1 MNRSSDRPCFRLL
14 WLAALGMLGSLMTIC
29 PSAVAR
35 AGLVQRDT
43 AAIAPSQ
50 ENSDV
55 TVTGHRLK
63 NGFPSALS
71 LNPEMA
77 RGRTRHQKRAEVFA
91 KCMRFFDPFY
101 LRGAIDGVIHSS
113 TETFALGRLIQKN
126 IGCYPDQEVVP
137 PRSAADLGDCNA
149 ATVFGMVDEAWS
161 AKECRAPYDR
171 AAILRRVM
179 AKYGGTLELT
189 AKQTRDPAVQAR
201 FNAREVPRNRLRR
214 DDDKLMF
221 EISVCLVRMA
231 PELSVDLVEAN
242 DTKQQY
248 WLEDDIIDNARPCIG
263 GAQQLGI
270 DPADLRDY
278 ISDSVYRW
286 IVAARNVD
294 SLIPA
299 DA

>member
-1 MNRSSDRPCFRLL
+1 MTRSSERLRFRIFL
-14 WLAALGMLGSLMTIC
+14 LAALGMLGSLVTVC

-35 AGLVQRDT
+35 AGLVQRYT
-43 AAIAPSQ
+43 AAGTPPQ

-77 RGRTRHQKRAEVFA
+77 RGRARHQKRAEVFA
-91 KCMRFFDPFY
+91 KCMMFFDPFY
-101 LRGAIDGVIHSS
+101 LRRAIDDPPHSS
-113 TETFALGRLIQKN
+113 TATFALGRLIQKN

-149 ATVFGMVDEAWS
+149 ATVSGMVDEAWR

-171 AAILRRVM
+171 AAIIRRVM

-189 AKQTRDPAVQAR
+189 DKQTRDPAVQAR
-201 FNAREVPRNRLRR
+201 FDAREVPRNRLRR
-214 DDDKLMF
+214 EDDKLMF

-231 PELSVDLVEAN
+231 PALSVDLVETD

-248 WLEDDIIDNARPCIG
+248 WLEDEIIEKARPCIG
-263 GAQQLGI
+263 GALQLGI
-270 DPADLRDY
+270 DPAELRDY
-278 ISDSVYRW
+278 ISDAVYRW

>member
-1 MNRSSDRPCFRLL
+1 MPSRPI
-14 WLAALGMLGSLMTIC
+14 LAFVRLGMLAAALFSISPTA
-29 PSAVAR
+29 SA
-35 AGLVQRDT
+35 T
-43 AAIAPSQ
+43 SSQ
-50 ENSDV
+50 AVKSSNGVDQSASPADV
-55 TVTGHRLK
+55 IVNGHRLK
-63 NGFPSALS
+63 NGLPEV
-71 LNPEMA
+71 LNVNGA
-77 RGRTRHQKRAEVFA
+77 DAQGRRHHQSRAEQFA
-91 KCMRFFDPFY
+91 KCMMFFDADL
-101 LRGAIDGVIHSS
+101 LRKAIDGPVHQSS
-113 TETFALGRLIQKN
+113 TVFALGRLIQIN
-126 IGCYPDQEVVP
+126 FGCYRDQEVVP
-137 PRSAADLGDCNA
+137 PREAAELGECNA
-149 ATVFGMVDEAWS
+149 ATINYATG

-179 AKYGGTLELT
+179 AKYGGPLELT
-189 AKQTRDPAVQAR
+189 GKQTRDPAVQAR
-201 FNAREVPRNRLRR
+201 FDAREVPRNRLRR

-242 DTKQQY
+242 DKKQQY

-270 DPADLRDY
+270 DPAELRDY